1 MSMKPRS
8 IPAGEFKQGCLAI
21 LDEVARTH
29 RSIVV
34 TKRGRPVARVVP
46 IVEDSARE
54 EEILGLLRGRARMLV
69 SEREFLQPTSAMA
82 GWDLAGKR
90 RS

>member
-1 MSMKPRS
+1 MKARS

-29 RSIVV
+29 RSVVV
-34 TKRGRPVARVVP
+34 TKRGKPVARVVP

-54 EEILGLLRGRARMLV
+54 DEILRSLRGRGRMLV
-69 SEREFLQPTSAMA
+69 SEREFLRPTSTLAE
-82 GWDLAGKR
+82 WDLDGER
-90 RS
+90 